1 MKSTRIIV
9 SAEKADEIMSGAHFI
24 KLLRTSDLNF
34 KEGDILH
41 LKANLPNGHYHPVT
55 HYEYLITDIEP
66 VDDYYIN
73 VYFEPQEIK

>member
-9 SAEKADEIMSGAHFI
+9 SAEMADEIMLGAHFI

-41 LKANLPNGHYHPVT
+41 LKANLPNGRYHPIT
-55 HYEYLITDIEP
+55 DSEYLITEIEP
-66 VDDYYIN
+66 VDDLYIN
-73 VYFEPQEIK
+73 AYFVEK